1 MRDFR
6 AALKKKLKAEW
17 GCLRRSCIPALF
29 ERVIGVTR
37 IAKRKSRSFWLFVLP
52 ALLLYTALWILPLLF
67 NAIISLTNWNGIARL
82 SQVKFMA
89 LRNYTNAFSDPV
101 FAKAMTHNLQFTTLN
116 VLFIPTLA
124 FLIAIAVEKSHI
136 MGRDFFRTTL
146 FIPAIL
152 PMLLVSILF
161 RWVYS
166 ADGGILNELLALLHL
181 EQWQRNFLGDYQV
194 ALGSLF
200 AINVWKNVP
209 FYMTII
215 ISALQS
221 VPHDQEEAIQ
231 IDGAGFWRSILHV
244 VIPSIRPILQVVVS
258 LVIIDGF
265 RVFDLVFNTTKG
277 GPAYA
282 TEVMGTLIYRVAF
295 NDSRLGYAT
304 ALSMINIVLV
314 LTISVIYNR
323 LIERQEA

>member
-1 MRDFR
+1 M
-6 AALKKKLKAEW
+6 
-17 GCLRRSCIPALF
+17 
-29 ERVIGVTR
+29 TR

-89 LRNYTNAFSDPV
+89 LRNYTNAFADPV
-101 FAKAMTHNLQFTTLN
+101 FAKAMSHNLQFTLLN

-124 FLIAIAVEKSHI
+124 FLFAIAVEKSSI

-221 VPHDQEEAIQ
+221 VPRELEEAIQ
-231 IDGAGFWRSILHV
+231 IDGAGFWGSICHV

>member
-1 MRDFR
+1 MSQL
-6 AALKKKLKAEW
+6 A
-17 GCLRRSCIPALF
+17 RRKNRC
-29 ERVIGVTR
+29 
-37 IAKRKSRSFWLFVLP
+37 FWLFVLP

-67 NAIISLTNWNGIARL
+67 NALISLTNWNGIAPL
-82 SQVKFMA
+82 PQVRWMG
-89 LRNYTNAFSDPV
+89 LRNYANAFADKV
-101 FAKAMTHNLQFTTLN
+101 FVKAMTHNVRFTVLN
-116 VLFIPTLA
+116 VLFIPALA
-124 FLIAIAVEKSHI
+124 FLIALAIEKSGI
-136 MGRDFFRTTL
+136 RRRGFFRATI
-146 FIPAIL
+146 FIPAVL

-166 ADGGILNELLALLHL
+166 ADGGMINELLGLVHL
-181 EQWQRNFLGDYQV
+181 EKLQRNFLGDYRV

-209 FYMTII
+209 FYMTMI

-221 VPHDQEEAIQ
+221 VPRELEEAIQ
-231 IDGAGFWRSILHV
+231 MDGAGFWGSVRHV
-244 VIPSIRPILQVVVS
+244 TIPAIRPILNVVVS

-295 NDSRLGYAT
+295 SDSRLGYAT

-314 LTISVIYNR
+314 LAISVLYR
-323 LIERQEA
+323 AAAGRQEAQ

>member
-1 MRDFR
+1 MSQL
-6 AALKKKLKAEW
+6 A
-17 GCLRRSCIPALF
+17 RRKNRC
-29 ERVIGVTR
+29 
-37 IAKRKSRSFWLFVLP
+37 FWLFVLP

-67 NAIISLTNWNGIARL
+67 NALISLTNWNGIAPL
-82 SQVKFMA
+82 PQVRWMG
-89 LRNYTNAFSDPV
+89 LRNYANAFADKV
-101 FAKAMTHNLQFTTLN
+101 FVKAMTHNVCFTVLN
-116 VLFIPTLA
+116 VLFIPALA
-124 FLIAIAVEKSHI
+124 FLIALAIEKSGI
-136 MGRDFFRTTL
+136 RRRGFFRATI
-146 FIPAIL
+146 FIPAVL

-166 ADGGILNELLALLHL
+166 ADGGMINELLGLVHL
-181 EQWQRNFLGDYQV
+181 EKLQRNFLGDYRV

-209 FYMTII
+209 FYMTMI

-221 VPHDQEEAIQ
+221 VPRELEEAIQ
-231 IDGAGFWRSILHV
+231 MDGAGFWGSVRHV
-244 VIPSIRPILQVVVS
+244 TIPAIRPILNVVVS

-295 NDSRLGYAT
+295 SDSRLGYAT

-314 LTISVIYNR
+314 LAISVLYR
-323 LIERQEA
+323 AAAGRQEAQ